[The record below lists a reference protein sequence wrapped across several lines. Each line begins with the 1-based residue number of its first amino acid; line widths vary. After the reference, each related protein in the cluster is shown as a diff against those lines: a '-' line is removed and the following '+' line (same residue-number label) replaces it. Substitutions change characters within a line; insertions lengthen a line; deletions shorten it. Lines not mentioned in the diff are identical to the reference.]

1 MGHSQIASPTR
12 GRNRPLTMKAV
23 RYRLAKW
30 LAMSAPSRWAAQ
42 NRAMA
47 ASSQLKLAT
56 WARVMTDRARA

>member
-1 MGHSQIASPTR
+1 MGQNQTAKPAR
-12 GRNRPLTMKAV
+12 GRKKAVTMKAV

-47 ASSQLKLAT
+47 ASSQLKVAT
-56 WARVMTDRARA
+56 WASVMTDRARA